1 MANIKELRQEL
12 RQVMDK
18 IVTLRTENK
27 VTEVRAELETA
38 RALQKEIEILE
49 VLGEC

>member
-12 RQVMDK
+12 GQVMDN
-18 IVTLRTENK
+18 IVTLRAENK
-27 VTEVRAELETA
+27 VTEVRAELEIA
-38 RALQKEIEILE
+38 RTLKKEIEVLE